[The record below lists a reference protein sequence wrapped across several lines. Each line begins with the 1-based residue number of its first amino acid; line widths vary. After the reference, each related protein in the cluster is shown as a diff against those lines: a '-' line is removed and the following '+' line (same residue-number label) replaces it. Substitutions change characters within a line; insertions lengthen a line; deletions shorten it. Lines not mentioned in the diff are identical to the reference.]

1 MLCKCGKL
9 FSHIYKAYNFHKDH
23 VSTPFF
29 KISDCLN
36 QEKRLLNILQDMISV
51 SCSIEHQK
59 YLIGKILSF
68 ILSDQSATT
77 SQQNNLTNKLEIN
90 FDWGKINI
98 IS

>member
-1 MLCKCGKL
+1 
-9 FSHIYKAYNFHKDH
+9 
-23 VSTPFF
+23 
-29 KISDCLN
+29 LN
-36 QEKRLLNILQDMISV
+36 T
-51 SCSIEHQK
+51 
-59 YLIGKILSF
+59 KILSF

>member
-1 MLCKCGKL
+1 MWLYVIKPVKS
-9 FSHIYKAYNFHKDH
+9 FSNKIRFIK
-23 VSTPFF
+23 FF